1 MKIIEDEVIGE
12 LRYLTVEFDQAELL
26 AGHIGVISQ
35 GAVRRYFEGKSPDL
49 KVKKCGGL
57 KLDSQRDIV
66 TMRFGVVNKSTT
78 AVIIDEFA
86 GKDNDYSA
94 AQKLLNPEYDE
105 LKAERDML
113 VEMNERHVIKLD
125 ELLKSRNH
133 LVDELDET
141 NKQLLTVQERCD
153 ALVAAVMQDAQKF
166 SDLLVE
172 NEKLRT
178 ALQSAQTY
186 YENDEYGNMGRIFE
200 QTLKED
206 SADLGREGE
215 LEQTRIALFAE
226 CPHCVE
232 NEELKLELR
241 KYERRLLAFQDV
253 DVSPLLPAQVAE
265 IQKKIEVEDVADLA
279 DAKEITQ
286 EEAKKIMEENEKYPG
301 QYQV

>member
-35 GAVRRYFEGKSPDL
+35 GAVRRYFEGECPDL

-66 TMRFGVVNKSTT
+66 TMRIGVVKQL
-78 AVIIDEFA
+78 AVKNPVGVNPIVASITPGYGEP
-86 GKDNDYSA
+86 
-94 AQKLLNPEYDE
+94 KLLNPGYDE
-105 LKAERDML
+105 LKDERDCL
-113 VEMNERHVIKLD
+113 IKLGERRITRID
-125 ELLKSRNH
+125 ELKQSRNH
-133 LVDELDET
+133 IIDELDET
-141 NKQLLTVQERCD
+141 NKQLLAVQERCD

-172 NEKLRT
+172 NE
-178 ALQSAQTY
+178 
-186 YENDEYGNMGRIFE
+186 E
-200 QTLKED
+200 LKVD
-206 SADLGREGE
+206 

-265 IQKKIEVEDVADLA
+265 IQKKIEVEDAADLA
-279 DAKEITQ
+279 N
-286 EEAKKIMEENEKYPG
+286 AKKVLEDSQLMPLTEIDPGPEGELDDGTPDCRSDGTIPEEIR
-301 QYQV
+301 